1 METETVTYTK
11 GKSWCFTIN
20 NYNDNDIKAL
30 KEMKYKYIVCGDEV
44 CPTTGTPHIQG
55 YVYFHNDR
63 HFNALKKELPR
74 ANIRKCKGT
83 PEQNITYCKK
93 TNNILYED
101 GEPPSQG
108 KRKDLEEVK
117 NDILEGRTTS
127 EDIAVEHL
135 MIYHQYARTLT
146 KIEDI
151 AMRRKFRTEMTQ
163 GIWYFGATGTGK
175 SHIAYEGFN
184 PLTHY
189 NWKDDGGWQDG
200 YIQQETVI
208 INEFRGEIKYKDLL
222 QIVDKFPYEVR
233 RRNREPMP
241 FTSKKV
247 IITSAL
253 PPCEVYKNLNE
264 KDSLEQLTR
273 RFEIIELKKT

>member
-1 METETVTYTK
+1 MER
-11 GKSWCFTIN
+11 SRNWCFTIN
-20 NYNDNDIKAL
+20 NYTINDVNQL
-30 KEMKYKYIVCGDEV
+30 KDMKYKYIVLGDEL

-55 YVYFHNDR
+55 YVHFQNDISFR
-63 HFNALKKELPR
+63 SIQKQIPR
-74 ANIRKCKGT
+74 GNIQKCKGT

-101 GEPPSQG
+101 GEKPSQG
-108 KRKDLEEVK
+108 KRKDLDQIK
-117 NDILEGRTTS
+117 DDIMEGNITS
-127 EDIAVEHL
+127 EDIAVNQP

-151 AMRRKFRTEMTQ
+151 AMRRKFRTTMTE
-163 GIWYFGATGTGK
+163 GIWYYGATGTGK
-175 SHIAYEGFN
+175 SNKAYEGFN

-189 NWKDDGGWQDG
+189 NWKEDNGWQDG

-208 INEFRGEIKYKDLL
+208 IDEFRGEMPYRQLL
-222 QIVDKFPYEVR
+222 KLVNSHPYEVP

-247 IITSAL
+247 IITSSL
-253 PPCEVYKNLNE
+253 PPSEIYKNLHEN
-264 KDSLEQLTR
+264 DRLEQLTR
-273 RFEIIELKKT
+273 RFQIIELKKT